1 MWVLIKHELKRFFKS
16 KFPLIF
22 TILIVLLN
30 VFVGLNYKSLS
41 ESYTWEDEFKSFQ
54 NFDFTNHEIASSQ
67 FNSQLD
73 SIDENT
79 SDKAEIEER
88 EHILLEM
95 QKLEEN
101 LKYYENLKMYAENK
115 DAGKIS
121 ELILNDTKLR
131 NQRVLKKIENNNYGN
146 SEETNRYFVFELM
159 HQYIYDNNLTPRA
172 DVWSDYSALGLLVIL
187 FQKYYIIILPILFLI
202 VASTSISG
210 EFSNNTYK
218 LLFSQPIKKHKIIIP
233 KIISSIIVSTFLI
246 LVAALS
252 ALIIGTILNGFGELN
267 APILIFEN
275 LTKNPMKKCGIL
287 EYTHIETTILV
298 LGKLISYTIFISI
311 FINSMA
317 ILISSL
323 FKNKLTSIITSII
336 IFIGTYFTA
345 PLITGIKAFNPMTYL
360 NSYEIITGI
369 NSLTIPEIQLNLG
382 VFILLTLSIIF
393 IAFTLIKMKKSHI

>member
-16 KFPLIF
+16 KFSLIF

-54 NFDFTNHEIASSQ
+54 NFDFTNHEQAFSQ

-95 QKLEEN
+95 EKLEEN

-131 NQRVLKKIENNNYGN
+131 NQRVLKEIENNNYGDP
-146 SEETNRYFVFELM
+146 ERTNHYFVFELM
-159 HQYIYDNNLTPRA
+159 QQYIYDNNLTPRA

-218 LLFSQPIKKHKIIIP
+218 LLFSQPIKKLKIIIP
-233 KIISSIIVSTFLI
+233 KIISSIIVSTFLM
-246 LVAALS
+246 LVAVLS

-323 FKNKLTSIITSII
+323 FKSKLTSIVTAII

-360 NSYEIITGI
+360 NSYEIVTGI

-393 IAFTLIKMKKSHI
+393 IAFTLMKMKKSHI